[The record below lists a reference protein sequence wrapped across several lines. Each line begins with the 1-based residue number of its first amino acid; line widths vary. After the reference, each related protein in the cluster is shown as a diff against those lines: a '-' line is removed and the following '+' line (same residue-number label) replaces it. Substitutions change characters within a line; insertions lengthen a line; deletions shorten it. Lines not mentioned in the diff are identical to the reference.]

1 MILQELT
8 IRHFRNLE
16 HVELTLHPRCNV
28 FIGGNGEGKTSLLEA
43 MYFLSRGQ
51 SFRTHMTSPLV
62 QFHHQALSLSAKN
75 GQGDQIH
82 FEKPLKGANKLSLN
96 QKKCQRMSELTKRLP
111 CQLFYQDH
119 FQIIDASSQIRRQLL
134 DWGLFYIYPE
144 YLKLWQDFK
153 RVLLQR
159 NAVLKQKGSLETL
172 RLWNKPFVDA
182 ALKIHEYRQ
191 RYVRDLQQEL
201 STMQGPDCQLKYF
214 NGWDKTNQELSLMDM
229 LGLQEEFDRKHLYT
243 HSGPHHAD
251 LLFLTSQGK
260 GKVEW
265 SRGQQKM
272 ILILLKLAQS
282 TLLNQPCLYLLDDIA
297 AELDQTH
304 LNHLYGKLQ
313 DVNGQLMV
321 TALDDAA
328 KTHPFFADSRWFYI
342 QNGAIQQII
351 DV

>member
-1 MILQELT
+1 MILQQLT

-28 FIGGNGEGKTSLLEA
+28 FVGGNGEGKTSLLES

-51 SFRTHMTSPLV
+51 SFRTHMTSPLI
-62 QFHHQALSLSAKN
+62 QFHHSALSLTAKN
-75 GQGDQIH
+75 IEGDQFY
-82 FEKPLKGANKLSLN
+82 FEKPLKGSNKLYLN
-96 QKKCQRMSELTKRLP
+96 QKKCQRMSDMTKLLP

-159 NAVLKQKGSLETL
+159 NAVLKQKGSRETL

-182 ALKIHEYRQ
+182 ALKINDYRE
-191 RYVRDLQQEL
+191 RYVKDLQQEL
-201 STMQGPDCQLKYF
+201 SAMHGPECQLKYF
-214 NGWDKTNQELSLMDM
+214 NGWDKTNQGLSLFDM
-229 LGLQEEFDRKHLYT
+229 LGLQEEFDCKHLYT

-251 LLFLTSQGK
+251 VLFLATQGK
-260 GKVEW
+260 GKLEW

-282 TLLNQPCLYLLDDIA
+282 KLLNRVCLYLIDDIA

-304 LNHLYGKLQ
+304 LHHLYSKLQ
-313 DVNGQLMV
+313 EVNGQLMM

-342 QNGAIQQII
+342 QNGGIHQII